1 MMLGRQSAHVH
12 EWRLVAVEWDD
23 FSSVQQWDCA
33 ECGTVEYR

>member
-1 MMLGRQSAHVH
+1 MVGRQTPHAH